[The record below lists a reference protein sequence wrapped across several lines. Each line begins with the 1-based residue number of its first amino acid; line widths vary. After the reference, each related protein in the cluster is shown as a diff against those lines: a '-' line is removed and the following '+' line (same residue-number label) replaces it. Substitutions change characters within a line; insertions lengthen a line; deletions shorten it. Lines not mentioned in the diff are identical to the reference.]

1 MCSSTL
7 SLAGRFTVYS
17 VRQGL
22 SKYSFFTS
30 KERSGQSAPPS
41 FFITLFAAYAAN
53 ALGRA
58 ELELYE
64 SGYGRGPGDFVP
76 CGARAGA
83 LPLHP
88 TAFEKAGETF
98 IATHE
103 RKKGIVW
110 TTEKK

>member
-1 MCSSTL
+1 MQQHPVPCGTLYNIQRST
-7 SLAGRFTVYS
+7 GFV
-17 VRQGL
+17 
-22 SKYSFFTS
+22 KIFFFHLKGEGGAVSPTL
-30 KERSGQSAPPS
+30 

-98 IATHE
+98 TAPSAG
-103 RKKGIVW
+103 RW
-110 TTEKK
+110 PR